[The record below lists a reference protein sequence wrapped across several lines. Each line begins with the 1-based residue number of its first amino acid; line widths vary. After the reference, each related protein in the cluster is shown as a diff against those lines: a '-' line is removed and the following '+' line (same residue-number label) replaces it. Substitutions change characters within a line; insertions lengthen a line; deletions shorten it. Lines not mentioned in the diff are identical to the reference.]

1 MICSQRLVEIN
12 TARIFAQPWQHR
24 HIYTTRLFAVYIFM
38 LGPQLKLYHIN
49 LIYSTVASVILNCC
63 PLARIS
69 CNLHPQLNEIARR
82 TAAAAAPASP
92 ERWWGREAQTSMVT
106 RPMSTGDIHMQLHAT
121 ITVPDISTPCNGHP
135 ATAYMNVRVTKA
147 LVSPYLQVTRIF

>member
-1 MICSQRLVEIN
+1 
-12 TARIFAQPWQHR
+12 
-24 HIYTTRLFAVYIFM
+24 M

-82 TAAAAAPASP
+82 TAAAPASP

-106 RPMSTGDIHMQLHAT
+106 RPMSTGGVHKQRSPFPT
-121 ITVPDISTPCNGHP
+121 FQHP
-135 ATAYMNVRVTKA
+135 ATA
-147 LVSPYLQVTRIF
+147 I